1 MSIKSP
7 RGEVGVPNAPP
18 CSFVHSTTKPR
29 TSVKVLAICFS
40 RSLHVG
46 GFYSV
51 SVSNSRGRGVS
62 KDGNVIKQCQIQTR
76 LKAFDMHNF
85 LFVTFVSI
93 I

>member
-1 MSIKSP
+1 MKSS

-29 TSVKVLAICFS
+29 TSVKVLAISDICFS

-62 KDGNVIKQCQIQTR
+62 KDGNVIKQCQIQSR
-76 LKAFDMHNF
+76 LKVFNMHNF
-85 LFVTFVSI
+85 CL
-93 I
+93 